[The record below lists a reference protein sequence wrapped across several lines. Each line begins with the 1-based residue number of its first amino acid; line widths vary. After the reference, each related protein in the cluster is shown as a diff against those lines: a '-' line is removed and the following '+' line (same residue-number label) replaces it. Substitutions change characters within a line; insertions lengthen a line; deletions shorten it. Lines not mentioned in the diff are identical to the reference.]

1 MDTRVQQRGVT
12 RSPGARMAPAIVAMA
27 VVCAAGTIVAGQG
40 APGAVPNLAGRIL
53 TVLGPI
59 APDRLGSTLMHE
71 HIFIDF
77 QNPVTRAAISRATDL
92 QLHLSKVG
100 LDTLHDVRYRGIP
113 NRDNLYLDDLQES
126 IDEVMAFKLR
136 GGGAIVDV
144 SSIGLGRDP
153 QALAQVSRA
162 TGLDIVMGAGWYQK
176 QFHPADMSSRT
187 VEQLTEVIVR
197 DITQGAEGTAIRS
210 GIIGEVGIDGDPLT
224 ENELKSVRAA
234 ARASRITGAAVT
246 FHRGGV
252 GEEKFR
258 VLDAMAAEGA
268 DLRRVVMGHSNSIA
282 VDVPFMK
289 RLLDRGVFI
298 QFDTLGRP
306 RTALGGVDDF
316 KVARGIAELVKLGY
330 ADRITLSHDVC
341 NKIHQKAYG
350 GFGFS
355 YISDHFLPMLED
367 LGVAKADIQKIMVEN
382 PRRILTFVAPQPVPA
397 AQTARGAA
405 PR

>member
-1 MDTRVQQRGVT
+1 MSVTTLTRIAGV
-12 RSPGARMAPAIVAMA
+12 AAVA
-27 VVCAAGTIVAGQG
+27 VVGISSTGPRLVAGQSPAA
-40 APGAVPNLAGRIL
+40 APVPNMAGKIL
-53 TVLGPI
+53 TVTGPI
-59 APDRLGSTLMHE
+59 DPAQLGSTLMHE

-92 QLHLSKVG
+92 HLHLSPVT

-113 NRDNLYLDDLQES
+113 NRDNLYLDGLRES
-126 IDEVMAFKLR
+126 IAEVMEFKQR

-153 QALAQVSRA
+153 NALVQVAYA
-162 TGLDIVMGAGWYQK
+162 TGLQVVMGAGWYQK
-176 QFHPADMSSRT
+176 QFHPADMDRRS
-187 VEQLTEVIVR
+187 VEQLTEIIVR
-197 DITQGAEGTAIRS
+197 DVTVGAEGTNVRS
-210 GIIGEVGIDGDPLT
+210 GIIGEVGVDGDPLT
-224 ENELKSVRAA
+224 ENEIKSIRAA
-234 ARASRITGAAVT
+234 ARASRMTGAAVT

-268 DLRRVVMGHSNSIA
+268 DLRRVVMGHSNNISI
-282 VDVPFMK
+282 DLPFMK

-316 KVARGIAELVKLGY
+316 KVARGIADLVKAGY

-355 YISDHFLPMLED
+355 YISDHFIPVLRD
-367 LGVAKADIQKIMVEN
+367 LGVGDADIHKMMVEN
-382 PRRILTFVAPQPVPA
+382 PRRVLTFVAPQPA
-397 AQTARGAA
+397 ASVAPPSRKSAAR
-405 PR
+405 

>member
-1 MDTRVQQRGVT
+1 MSVRILSRIVC
-12 RSPGARMAPAIVAMA
+12 APAVGLIAA
-27 VVCAAGTIVAGQG
+27 VAAGPPMLAGQ
-40 APGAVPNLAGRIL
+40 APVTGPVPNMAGKIL
-53 TVLGPI
+53 TVTGPI
-59 APDRLGSTLMHE
+59 EPSQLGSTLMHE

-92 QLHLSKVG
+92 RVHLSKVA

-113 NRDNLYLDDLQES
+113 NRDNLYLDSLRES
-126 IDEVMAFKLR
+126 IAEVMEFKQR

-153 QALAQVSRA
+153 NALVQVAHA
-162 TGLDIVMGAGWYQK
+162 TGLQVVMGAGWYQK
-176 QFHPADMSSRT
+176 QFHPSDMDRRT

-197 DITQGAEGTAIRS
+197 DVTVGAEGTGVRS
-210 GIIGEVGIDGDPLT
+210 GIIGEIGIDGDPLT

-268 DLRRVVMGHSNSIA
+268 DLRRVVMGHSNNIA
-282 VDVPFMK
+282 IDVPFMK

-316 KVARGIAELVKLGY
+316 KVARGIAELVKAGY

-355 YISDHFLPMLED
+355 YISDHFLPVLRD
-367 LGVAKADIQKIMVEN
+367 LGVSDADTQKMMVEN
-382 PRRILTFVAPQPVPA
+382 PRRVLTFVAPQPGP
-397 AQTARGAA
+397 GAA
-405 PR
+405 TRAAR

>member
-1 MDTRVQQRGVT
+1 MSVRTALRVATV
-12 RSPGARMAPAIVAMA
+12 AAIA
-27 VVCAAGTIVAGQG
+27 VAGIVSAGSNLTAGQ
-40 APGAVPNLAGRIL
+40 APVQGAVPNMAGKIL
-53 TVLGPI
+53 TVTGPI
-59 APDRLGSTLMHE
+59 DPSQLGSTLMHE

-92 QLHLSKVG
+92 RVHLSMVR
-100 LDTLHDVRYRGIP
+100 LESLHDIRYRGVP
-113 NRDNLYLDDLQES
+113 NRDNLYLDDMRES
-126 IDEVMAFKLR
+126 IAEVMEFKQR

-153 QALAQVSRA
+153 NALAQVSRA
-162 TGLDIVMGAGWYQK
+162 TGLHVVMGAGWYQK
-176 QFHPADMSSRT
+176 QFHPADMDRRT
-187 VEQLTEVIVR
+187 VEQLTDVIVR
-197 DITQGAEGTAIRS
+197 DVTIGAEGTGVRS
-210 GIIGEVGIDGDPLT
+210 GIIGEVGVDGDPLT

-268 DLRRVVMGHSNSIA
+268 DLRRVVMGHSNNIA
-282 VDVPFMK
+282 IDLPFMK

-316 KVARGIAELVKLGY
+316 KVARGIAELVKAGY

-355 YISDHFLPMLED
+355 YISDHFLPALRD
-367 LGVAKADIQKIMVEN
+367 LGVSDADIQKMMVDN
-382 PRRILTFVAPQPVPA
+382 PRRVLTFVAPQPA
-397 AQTARGAA
+397 AMAARAA
-405 PR
+405 R

>member
-1 MDTRVQQRGVT
+1 MSIRNPIGVV
-12 RSPGARMAPAIVAMA
+12 SVAAIGLLGLVSAAPR
-27 VVCAAGTIVAGQG
+27 VAGQAPG
-40 APGAVPNLAGRIL
+40 AGAVPNIAGKIL
-53 TVLGPI
+53 TVTGPI
-59 APDRLGSTLMHE
+59 DPSQLGSTLMHE

-92 QLHLSKVG
+92 QLHLSKVSI
-100 LDTLHDVRYRGIP
+100 DTLHDVRYRGIP
-113 NRDNLYLDDLQES
+113 NRDNLYLDSLRES
-126 IDEVMAFKLR
+126 IDEVMAFKQR

-153 QALAQVSRA
+153 NALVQVSRA
-162 TGLDIVMGAGWYQK
+162 TGLQIVMGAGWYQK
-176 QFHPADMSSRT
+176 QFHPADMDRRT
-187 VEQLTEVIVR
+187 VEQLTDVIVR
-197 DITQGAEGTAIRS
+197 DVTVGADGTGVRS

-268 DLRRVVMGHSNSIA
+268 DMRRVVMGHSNNIA
-282 VDVPFMK
+282 TDLPFMK

-316 KVARGIAELVKLGY
+316 KVARGIAELVKAGF

-341 NKIHQKAYG
+341 NKIHQAAYG

-355 YISDHFLPMLED
+355 YISDHFLPVLRD
-367 LGVAKADIQKIMVEN
+367 LGVSDADIQKIMVDN
-382 PRRILTFVAPQPVPA
+382 PRRVLTFVAPQPA
-397 AQTARGAA
+397 AVATRAAR
-405 PR
+405 